1 MTSSYDYEVRSAA
14 GALMLTTPD
23 RKAAIRHAKDRAQD
37 FPGIRVEVVE
47 RIEHRRTVWKPRKA
61 PAPTVAPAMFC
72 AMETANV

>member
-1 MTSSYDYEVRSAA
+1 MTGSLDYEVRSAA

-23 RKAAIRHAKDRAQD
+23 RKAAIRHAKDKAAD

-61 PAPTVAPAMFC
+61 APAPAPSMFC
-72 AMETANV
+72 AALEAR